1 MMSLQLA
8 AASYIYIHYALKK
21 KRRVV
26 VVANATVYKQESV
39 ERFKFAGRLK
49 FSVGQWVI

>member
-1 MMSLQLA
+1 MSLQLA

-21 KRRVV
+21 KRKERPWWQRQLY
-26 VVANATVYKQESV
+26 ASREVYNGSCLL
-39 ERFKFAGRLK
+39 ADLN